1 MKRIYNKLVRDKIPE
16 IIEKN
21 GEKAIT
27 KILDNNDYWSSLLEK
42 VKEEL
47 YEIETA
53 ETLDETKK
61 ELADLIEVVRAMAE
75 NKGFTLPEIIDE
87 ADKKAAERGGFYGRI
102 LLLEVRE

>member
-1 MKRIYNKLVRDKIPE
+1 MKRVYNKLVRDKIPE

-27 KILDNNDYWSSLLEK
+27 KILDNNEYWNSLLEK

-53 ETLDETKK
+53 ENLDETKK

-75 NKGFTLPEIIDE
+75 NKGFSLSEIIDE
-87 ADKKAAERGGFYGRI
+87 ADEKVVKRGGFSDRI
-102 LLLEVRE
+102 FLIGVE

>member
-1 MKRIYNKLVRDKIPE
+1 MKRVYNKLVRDKIPE

-27 KILDNNDYWSSLLEK
+27 KILDNNEYWNSLLEK

-53 ETLDETKK
+53 ENLDETKK

-75 NKGFTLPEIIDE
+75 NKGFSLSEIIDE
-87 ADKKAAERGGFYGRI
+87 ADEKVVKRGGFSDRTFLIGV
-102 LLLEVRE
+102 E

>member
-75 NKGFTLPEIIDE
+75 NKGFSLPEIIDE
-87 ADKKAAERGGFYGRI
+87 ADKKAAERGGFHSRI